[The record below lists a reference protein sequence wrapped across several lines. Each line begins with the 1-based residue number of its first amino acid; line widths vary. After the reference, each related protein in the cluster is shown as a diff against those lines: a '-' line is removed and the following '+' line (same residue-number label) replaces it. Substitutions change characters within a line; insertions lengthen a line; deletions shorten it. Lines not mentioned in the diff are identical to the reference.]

1 MYLPAAARKEK
12 EGKYNGQDR
21 ARRQGGLSN
30 AKGWREWG
38 WRDGHAAN
46 VTKGKKA
53 E

>member
-1 MYLPAAARKEK
+1 MARTEQEGK
-12 EGKYNGQDR
+12 EGW
-21 ARRQGGLSN
+21 LSN